1 MFQYF
6 VMIPSLLEEK
16 DVEEE
21 EEGKFNWSME
31 VAKYNF
37 NLGLQVGED
46 IELILHYSD
55 EEFSFGG
62 KVVKILKV
70 IENDKNGLDDIFRIE
85 AHVEILDKEDF
96 VKVREI
102 LKGLNS
108 SSPSGFYPMGF
119 LGSEGHK

>member
-1 MFQYF
+1 
-6 VMIPSLLEEK
+6 MIPSLLEEK
-16 DVEEE
+16 EVEEE
-21 EEGKFNWSME
+21 KLNWSME

-55 EEFSFGG
+55 EGFSFRG

-70 IENDKNGLDDIFRIE
+70 IEKDKNRLDDIFRIE

-108 SSPSGFYPMGF
+108 SSLSGFYPMGF

>member
-16 DVEEE
+16 EVDKDVDQE
-21 EEGKFNWSME
+21 KVNSMQ

-37 NLGLQVGED
+37 NVGLQVGDD
-46 IELILHYSD
+46 IELIFHYGD
-55 EEFSFGG
+55 ECFSFGS

-70 IENDKNGLDDIFRIE
+70 IENDKERLDDIFRIE
-85 AHVEILDKEDF
+85 AHVEISDKEDF

-108 SSPSGFYPMGF
+108 SSRSGFHPMGF
-119 LGSEGHK
+119 SS

>member
-16 DVEEE
+16 EVDKDVDKE
-21 EEGKFNWSME
+21 KVNSMQ

-37 NLGLQVGED
+37 NLGLQVGDD
-46 IELILHYSD
+46 IELILHYGD
-55 EEFSFGG
+55 ECFSFGG

-70 IENDKNGLDDIFRIE
+70 IENDKERLDDIFTIE
-85 AHVEILDKEDF
+85 AHVEISDKEDF

-102 LKGLNS
+102 LKNLNS
-108 SSPSGFYPMGF
+108 PKSPSITLIDM
-119 LGSEGHK
+119 S

>member
-16 DVEEE
+16 EVDKDVDQE
-21 EEGKFNWSME
+21 KVNSMQ

-37 NLGLQVGED
+37 NLGLQVEED
-46 IELILHYSD
+46 IELILHYGD

-108 SSPSGFYPMGF
+108 SSRSGFHPMGF
-119 LGSEGHK
+119 SS

>member
-6 VMIPSLLEEK
+6 VMIPSLFEEK
-16 DVEEE
+16 DVEKEQI
-21 EEGKFNWSME
+21 NWSKQ

-37 NLGLQVGED
+37 NLGLQVGDD
-46 IELILHYSD
+46 IELILHDGD
-55 EEFSFGG
+55 ECFSFAS

-70 IENDKNGLDDIFRIE
+70 IENDKERLDDIFRIE

-102 LKGLNS
+102 IKGLNS
-108 SSPSGFYPMGF
+108 SSRSGFHPMGF
-119 LGSEGHK
+119 SS

>member
-16 DVEEE
+16 EVDKDVDQE
-21 EEGKFNWSME
+21 KVNWSMQ

-37 NLGLQVGED
+37 NLGLQVGDD
-46 IELILHYSD
+46 IELILHYGD
-55 EEFSFGG
+55 ECFSFGG

-70 IENDKNGLDDIFRIE
+70 IENDKERLDDIFKVE
-85 AHVEILDKEDF
+85 AHVEISDKEDL

-108 SSPSGFYPMGF
+108 SSRSGFHPMGF
-119 LGSEGHK
+119 SS

>member
-21 EEGKFNWSME
+21 EKLNRSME

-37 NLGLQVGED
+37 NLGLQVGEAL
-46 IELILHYSD
+46 ELILHFGD
-55 EEFSFGG
+55 EQFSFGS

-102 LKGLNS
+102 LKRLNS
-108 SSPSGFYPMGF
+108 SSSSGFYPMGF
-119 LGSEGHK
+119 LGSEGT

>member
-6 VMIPSLLEEK
+6 VRIPSLLEEK
-16 DVEEE
+16 YVDQDVDQE
-21 EEGKFNWSME
+21 KVNSMQ

-37 NLGLQVGED
+37 NLGLQVGDD
-46 IELILHYSD
+46 IELILHYGD
-55 EEFSFGG
+55 ECFSFGS

-70 IENDKNGLDDIFRIE
+70 IENDKERLDDIFTIE
-85 AHVEILDKEDF
+85 AHVEISDKEDF

-108 SSPSGFYPMGF
+108 SSRSGFHPMGF
-119 LGSEGHK
+119 SS

>member
-6 VMIPSLLEEK
+6 VMIPSLIEEK
-16 DVEEE
+16 DVDKDVDQE
-21 EEGKFNWSME
+21 KVNSMQ

-37 NLGLQVGED
+37 NLGLQVGDD
-46 IELILHYSD
+46 IELILHYGD
-55 EEFSFGG
+55 ECFSFGS

-70 IENDKNGLDDIFRIE
+70 IENDKERLDDIFTIE
-85 AHVEILDKEDF
+85 AHVEISDQEDF

-108 SSPSGFYPMGF
+108 SSRSGFHPMGF
-119 LGSEGHK
+119 SS

>member
-6 VMIPSLLEEK
+6 VMIPSILEEK
-16 DVEEE
+16 EVEEE
-21 EEGKFNWSME
+21 KPNWSME

-46 IELILHYSD
+46 LELILHYGD
-55 EEFSFGG
+55 EGFSFGG
-62 KVVKILKV
+62 KVVKILKI

-85 AHVEILDKEDF
+85 AHVEILDKEAF

>member
-16 DVEEE
+16 DVEQDVDQE
-21 EEGKFNWSME
+21 KVNWSMQ

-37 NLGLQVGED
+37 NLGLQVGDD
-46 IELILHYSD
+46 IELILHYGD
-55 EEFSFGG
+55 ECFSFGG

-70 IENDKNGLDDIFRIE
+70 IENDKERLDDIFTIE
-85 AHVEILDKEDF
+85 AHVEISDKEDF

-108 SSPSGFYPMGF
+108 SSRSGFHPMGF
-119 LGSEGHK
+119 SS

>member
-16 DVEEE
+16 EVGEE
-21 EEGKFNWSME
+21 KLNWSME

-46 IELILHYSD
+46 IELILHSGD
-55 EEFSFGG
+55 EGFSFGG

-70 IENDKNGLDDIFRIE
+70 IEKDKNRLDDIFRIE

-119 LGSEGHK
+119 LESEGHK

>member
-1 MFQYF
+1 MFEYF
-6 VMIPSLLEEK
+6 VMIPSILEEK
-16 DVEEE
+16 EVDKDVDKE
-21 EEGKFNWSME
+21 KVKSMQ

-37 NLGLQVGED
+37 NLGLQVGDD
-46 IELILHYSD
+46 IELILHYGD
-55 EEFSFGG
+55 ECFSFGS

-70 IENDKNGLDDIFRIE
+70 IENDKERLDDIFRIE

-108 SSPSGFYPMGF
+108 SSRSGFHPMGF
-119 LGSEGHK
+119 SS

>member
-6 VMIPSLLEEK
+6 VMIPSLLEKKE
-16 DVEEE
+16 VEEE
-21 EEGKFNWSME
+21 KLNWSME

-46 IELILHYSD
+46 VELILHYSD
-55 EEFSFGG
+55 ESFPFVG

-70 IENDKNGLDDIFRIE
+70 IENDKNGVDDIFRIE
-85 AHVEILDKEDF
+85 AHVEIGDKEDL

-108 SSPSGFYPMGF
+108 SSSSGFYPMGF
-119 LGSEGHK
+119 FGSEGQ

>member
-16 DVEEE
+16 DVEKDVEKE
-21 EEGKFNWSME
+21 KVNWSMQ

-37 NLGLQVGED
+37 NLGLQVGDD
-46 IELILHYSD
+46 IELILHYGD
-55 EEFSFGG
+55 ECFSFAS

-70 IENDKNGLDDIFRIE
+70 IENDKERLDDIFRIE
-85 AHVEILDKEDF
+85 AHVEISDKEDF

-108 SSPSGFYPMGF
+108 SSRSGFHPMGF
-119 LGSEGHK
+119 SS